1 MKYKKLNSTQT
12 SMKNHHLPHLRPLF
26 TITLGLFLVF
36 NTLISAM
43 AVPAYPHPI
52 KYEQADGT
60 TLTIVMRGDESLH
73 WQETIDGYTL
83 LRNNKGIFE
92 YAAKNK
98 KNDLVA
104 SGIKA
109 QDPEKRSNVE
119 KTFLQVLKQFFNT
132 WKQTRY
138 AQLKQCMIR
147 KRCRRKSPTT
157 GSRKT
162 CLYIDWFHRHACTPL
177 KADFNDLFNQII
189 IR

>member
-1 MKYKKLNSTQT
+1 
-12 SMKNHHLPHLRPLF
+12 MKNHYLPHLRTLF
-26 TITLGLFLVF
+26 TIILGLFLVL
-36 NTLISAM
+36 NMLKSAM

-60 TLTIVMRGDESLH
+60 TLTIVIRGDESLH

-98 KNDLVA
+98 KNDLVV

-119 KTFLQVLKQFFNT
+119 KKFLKGICFQSFQMLVK
-132 WKQTRY
+132 
-138 AQLKQCMIR
+138 
-147 KRCRRKSPTT
+147 P
-157 GSRKT
+157 
-162 CLYIDWFHRHACTPL
+162 
-177 KADFNDLFNQII
+177 NQIPTI
-189 IR
+189 KITTVKIQSGME